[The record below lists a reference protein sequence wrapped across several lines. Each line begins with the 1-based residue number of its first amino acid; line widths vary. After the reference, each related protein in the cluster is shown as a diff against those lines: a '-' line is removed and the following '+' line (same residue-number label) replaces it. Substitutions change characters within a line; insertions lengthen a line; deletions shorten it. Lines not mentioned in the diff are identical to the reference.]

1 MVILKKIANRIKRLF
16 LQERI
21 LSLGEENGDKF
32 FYVIRVDYEMAGI
45 MAIVKSTLSHIVYA
59 KERGYIPVVDLL
71 NCKCQ
76 YIDKE
81 NPFNVWTK
89 FFTQPCKYDLCDVQH
104 SKNLIISKNIQ
115 VPYKKYGINVDALY
129 GDKFLLA
136 KYKQEFKSNIHFN
149 TETQCFMENAFD
161 KIIGGKRC
169 LGVLARG
176 TDYLDCHPKGHP
188 VQPEPLVLLKKAEE
202 VMRKFDY
209 HYLFLATEDKRIHDV
224 FNKHFG
230 ERLLFNN
237 QKLLSSM
244 SNTKYISQ
252 LNDKDGLKSEK
263 DILNYLSSLYI
274 LSKCNAFIGG
284 CTAGTIGAY
293 MMSDQYEYEYFWNLG
308 RY

>member
-1 MVILKKIANRIKRLF
+1 MVILKKLANRIKRLF
-16 LQERI
+16 LQERK

-59 KERGYIPVVDLL
+59 KE
-71 NCKCQ
+71 
-76 YIDKE
+76 
-81 NPFNVWTK
+81 PFNVWTK
-89 FFTQPCKYDLCDVQH
+89 FFTQPCKYDLCDIKH

-149 TETQCFMENAFD
+149 TETQHFMKNTFD

-202 VMRKFDY
+202 VMKKFDY

-308 RY
+308 HY